1 MWRKFLG
8 PALVGSSLLFAG
20 TAAQAGAIVGP
31 PPGLEWSFSFQSTV
45 PGYFDITGTLIT
57 NPTPGSGNVTGQPG
71 YDITACYQCTV
82 SFAGN
87 SGLGLLPDSGPVTL
101 VPNANQPG
109 PRSYQGV
116 EFDNVLFFP
125 PNPAVGG
132 YFDTFG
138 MLLHD
143 LSLATTIIS
152 TAPHR
157 PRRIRLALT

>member
-101 VPNANQPG
+101 VPNAGAGLPG
-109 PRSYQGV
+109 
-116 EFDNVLFFP
+116 LM
-125 PNPAVGG
+125 AACGG
-132 YFDTFG
+132 
-138 MLLHD
+138 LLGWRCRRRNK
-143 LSLATTIIS
+143 
-152 TAPHR
+152 TAQ
-157 PRRIRLALT
+157 A